1 MKIKVII
8 VDQDTNYTE
17 HMLKTFQMRYA
28 DKVEMRVFSD
38 VNSFYANIRE
48 AYADLVLYS
57 SEMQLDTAVLPD
69 SVVVGYLCGQSGIE
83 EIGGISAICK
93 YQKADILYKLML
105 GLFAEKASD
114 MKLKTS
120 GNLVHVTLFTSAQGG
135 CGTSAAAAAYA
146 LRMAREGRKL
156 FYLNLQKF
164 GSSNLYFSGEGTMSF
179 SDVIYALKSRK
190 SNLLLKIESTVKTDP
205 DGVDFFAD
213 CRNAFDMVELKDSE
227 IETLI
232 QGIGQIGE
240 YEEIVVDLS
249 GDLTERQLKLMQDD
263 ADGIVYVC
271 DGTMTGIRKFEKFCE
286 TLRVIEERK
295 EVQIM
300 NKIQLLYN
308 RYSSKNS
315 MQMEKLPV
323 SLLGGI
329 HRFENVS
336 GRPLIEQIAKM
347 DVLKQVR

>member
-8 VDQDTNYTE
+8 VDRDTNYTE
-17 HMLKTFQMRYA
+17 HMLQAFQTRYS

-38 VNSFYANIRE
+38 MESFYTNIRDD
-48 AYADLVLYS
+48 YADLVLYNC
-57 SEMQLDTAVLPD
+57 EMQLDVARLPEN
-69 SVVVGYLCGQSGIE
+69 VVTGCFCEQSGIE
-83 EIGGISAICK
+83 EIGGVSAICK
-93 YQKADILYKLML
+93 YQKVDILYKMML

-120 GNLVHVTLFTSAQGG
+120 GNLVHVTLFTSVQGG

-146 LRMAREGRKL
+146 LKMAGEGKKL

-164 GSSNLYFSGEGTMSF
+164 GSSSLYFTGEGAMSF

-190 SNLLLKIESTVKTDP
+190 SNLLIKIESTLKTDP
-205 DGVDFFAD
+205 SGVDFFSD
-213 CRNAFDMVELKDSE
+213 CRNAFDMMELKDDE
-227 IETLI
+227 IASLI
-232 QGIGQIGE
+232 QTIGQVGD

-249 GDLTERQLKLMQDD
+249 GDLTDRQLKLMQEY

-323 SLLGGI
+323 SLIGGI

-336 GRPLIEQIAKM
+336 GRPLIEEIARM
-347 DVLKQVR
+347 DILKQVR

>member
-1 MKIKVII
+1 MKIKVVI
-8 VDQDTNYTE
+8 VDRDSNYTE
-17 HMLKTFQMRYA
+17 HILQAFQTLYS
-28 DKVEMRVFSD
+28 DKVEMQVFSD
-38 VNSFYANIRE
+38 VGSFYNNIRE
-48 AYADLVLYS
+48 VYADLVLCDS
-57 SEMQLDTAVLPD
+57 SIQLDSASLPD
-69 SVVVGYLCGQSGIE
+69 SVVVGRLCEQQGIE

-93 YQKADILYKLML
+93 YQKVDVLYKLML

-120 GNLVHVTLFTSAQGG
+120 GNLVHMTMFTSVQGG

-146 LRMAREGRKL
+146 LKKAENRRKI

-190 SNLLLKIESTVKTDP
+190 SNLLIKVESSSKRDVS
-205 DGVDFFAD
+205 GVEFFSD
-213 CRNAFDMVELKDSE
+213 CRNAFDMLELKDDE
-227 IETLI
+227 IVSLL
-232 QGIGQIGE
+232 QAIGQVGD
-240 YEEIVVDLS
+240 YDEIVVDLS
-249 GDLTERQLKLMQDD
+249 GDLTERQMKLMQDY
-263 ADGIVYVC
+263 ADSIVYVC
-271 DGTMTGIRKFEKFCE
+271 DGSIAGIRKFEKFCE
-286 TLRVIEERK
+286 TIRVIEERK

-300 NKIQLLYN
+300 NKIKLLYN

-323 SLLGGI
+323 NLLGGI

-336 GRPLIEQIAKM
+336 GRALIEQIAKIEI
-347 DVLKQVR
+347 LKQVW